1 MLNMFLTKYDGAF
14 LGPIAK
20 ALGKIMEWLYSFFD
34 MMGIA
39 NIGLCIIAFVIVVKL
54 ILLPFTIKQQKFTKV
69 SAIMNPELQA
79 VQKKYKDKKDQ
90 DSIMKMRE
98 ETNAIY
104 EKYGTSPTGSC
115 LPMLIQMPIL
125 FALYR
130 VILNIP
136 AYVPQIKNLYM
147 NIVNSV
153 GESNLITFL
162 DDEKVQS
169 ADSIIDKLTSFGPDN
184 WNKLKETFAAS
195 SDVIIQNQDKIDSLN
210 SFLGINLSQSPISM
224 MGFALIIPIMSA
236 LAQWYS
242 TKLMTSSQQTSME
255 GNPMGSSMKVMN
267 MTMPII
273 SGVICLTMPAG
284 AGLYWIMGSVIQ
296 VIQQIAINAYFK
308 KADINDIIKKNIEKK
323 NKKRAK
329 KGLPPQKVT
338 NIAHVNAKNIESKV
352 VEQKSKV
359 KDNKEEQIKKSTE
372 YYSKGNQNT
381 GSIASKANMVKMYNE
396 KNDKKNDKKNANKSN
411 KKK

>member
-1 MLNMFLTKYDGAF
+1 MFLTKYDGAF